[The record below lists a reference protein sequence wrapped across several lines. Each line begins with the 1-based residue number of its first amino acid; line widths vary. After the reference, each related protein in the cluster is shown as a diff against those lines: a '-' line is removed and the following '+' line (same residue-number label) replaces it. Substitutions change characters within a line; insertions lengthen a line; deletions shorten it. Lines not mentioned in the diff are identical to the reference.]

1 MELTKLMILILLGQ
15 ILILLILMELQM
27 LIITEIRKED
37 LAMEKELMLFRLD
50 IKAIKS

>member
-1 MELTKLMILILLGQ
+1 MELTNLMILILLGQ
-15 ILILLILMELQM
+15 IPMLILMELQM

-37 LAMEKELMLFRLD
+37 LATERELMQFRLD

>member
-15 ILILLILMELQM
+15 IPLILMELQM

-37 LAMEKELMLFRLD
+37 LATERELMQFRLD